1 MRNRELCAA
10 FSPWLHVCWEKL
22 FVESYQGAGDT
33 TLNLLWR
40 VQNGEG
46 PTFSPKIAVVLI
58 GTNDLTNPIY
68 QLVSRPHQILFR
80 SDLFCQT
87 G

>member
-1 MRNRELCAA
+1 MRNREPCAA
-10 FSPWLHVCWEKL
+10 FSLYLHVCWERC
-22 FVESYQGAGDT
+22 FVESCQGAGDT

-46 PTFSPKIAVVLI
+46 PTFSPKMAVVLI
-58 GTNDLTNPIY
+58 GTNDFTNPIY
-68 QLVSRPHQILFR
+68 QLVSRPHQILLR
-80 SDLFCQT
+80 SDSFCQT